1 MAEETKKETAKTTS
15 TTKAKTSTAKS
26 AAKSTPKKTS
36 GKGNQKA
43 KVISRIEKMYKDE
56 VIPALMKEFNYTS
69 IMQCPKLVKIVLNM
83 RLGGEGTNGKV
94 VEEATKQLTLIA
106 GQKAVTTKAKKS
118 IANFKLREK
127 QVIGVKVTLR
137 RLKMY
142 DFYDKLVNIDLPRV
156 RDFRGVNKNSF
167 DGRGNYALGI
177 KEQIIYPE
185 IDYDHVSRNQGM
197 DIMIVT
203 SAKSDKEAYFLL
215 EKLGMPFGK

>member
-1 MAEETKKETAKTTS
+1 MAEEKKEVAKSTS
-15 TTKAKTSTAKS
+15 TTKAKPATKTASKS
-26 AAKSTPKKTS
+26 APKKTS

-43 KVISRIEKMYKDE
+43 KVVSRIEKLYKDE
-56 VIPALMKEFNYTS
+56 VVPALMKEFNYSS
-69 IMQCPKLVKIVLNM
+69 IMQCPRIVKIILNM

-94 VEEATKQLTLIA
+94 VEEAVKQLTLIA

-127 QVIGVKVTLR
+127 QIIGAKVTLR
-137 RLKMY
+137 RLRMY

-167 DGRGNYALGI
+167 DGRGNYALGV

-185 IDYDHVSRNQGM
+185 IDYDHVTRNQGM

-203 SAKSDKEAYFLL
+203 SAKTDKEAYFLL